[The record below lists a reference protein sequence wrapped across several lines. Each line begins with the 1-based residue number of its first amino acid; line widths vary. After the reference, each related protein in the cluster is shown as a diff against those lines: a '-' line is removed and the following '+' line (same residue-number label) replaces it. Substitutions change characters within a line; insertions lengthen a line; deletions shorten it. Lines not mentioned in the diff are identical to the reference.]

1 MGKLLRLAGHPDAK
15 RLDQS
20 NLGVRGKGSWFS
32 AFAVLCEQL
41 PQLWE
46 PWVTGGLR
54 DIGNK
59 TETAGYS

>member
-1 MGKLLRLAGHPDAK
+1 MRKLLGLTGLPNAKGLA
-15 RLDQS
+15 QS

-46 PWVTGGLR
+46 PWVTEGLR
-54 DIGNK
+54 DFGNK
-59 TETAGYS
+59 TETAGDS